1 MNDRRI
7 AEWLSVD
14 DTLGEGPDDAGIEA
28 GGGERGQAS
37 RSVAAE
43 TSRSV
48 DAQASRSVDV
58 QASRSVDAQAS
69 RSVDAQASRSVDAQA
84 SRSVD
89 AQASAAIDAEPGAR
103 AWASPRSRPTPHRRS
118 GMVVG
123 FERQQAH
130 VLELIEAVARRIRR
144 RPLAALVVG
153 AGFGFVIGGAL
164 SCRMGRLLLAAGA
177 RHVTR
182 ELLKQLL

>member
-28 GGGERGQAS
+28 GGGERGEAS
-37 RSVAAE
+37 RSVDAQ

-48 DAQASRSVDV
+48 DAQASSSVDA
-58 QASRSVDAQAS
+58 QAASRSVDAQAS
-69 RSVDAQASRSVDAQA
+69 P
-84 SRSVD
+84 
-89 AQASAAIDAEPGAR
+89 AIDAEPGAR
-103 AWASPRSRPTPHRRS
+103 AWASSRSRPTPHRRS

-123 FERQQAH
+123 FEQQQAH
-130 VLELIEAVARRIRR
+130 ILELIEAVARRIRR

-153 AGFGFVIGGAL
+153 AGVGFVIGGAL